1 MTADRTRIFI
11 NGFGRIGRTLL
22 RILSDGQHRDI
33 EIVGINDIEPLE
45 TCAYLFEYDSVYG
58 AYRGTVE
65 VHDSA
70 LVVDGQPISFHA
82 QSDLSTLDLSSVD
95 VVLECTGMA
104 GTRAIAERGLAAGAQ
119 AVLISGPSDEADVT
133 VVLGANDADLQD
145 QVIVSNASCTT
156 NALAPLMRVLDAE
169 YGLISGHMTTVHCYT
184 GSQPTVDKPRGDLA
198 RSRAAALS
206 MVPTTTSAQRM
217 IDRVLPHLK
226 GRVEARAIRVPTA
239 SVSAIDLTI
248 QTERAVT
255 AGAVNALLR
264 QEAEKNGILGWTRT
278 PLVST
283 DLRAR
288 PESLIVSERETSVS
302 VGGLLRVFGW
312 YDNEWGF
319 SNRMLEMAGLM
330 GRRSAARG
338 DLGDKK

>member
-1 MTADRTRIFI
+1 MTEACTRIFV
-11 NGFGRIGRTLL
+11 NGFGRIGRSLL
-22 RILSDGQHRDI
+22 RILSEGHHSDI
-33 EIVGINDIEPLE
+33 EIVGINDIESLE
-45 TCAYLFEYDSVYG
+45 TCAYLFEYDSVFG
-58 AYRGTVE
+58 AYRGSVDVE
-65 VHDSA
+65 DGA
-70 LVVDGQPISFHA
+70 LIVDHMRIPFHA
-82 QSDLSTLDLSSVD
+82 QRDLSTLDLSDVD

-104 GTRAIAERGLAAGAQ
+104 GTRAVAERGLAAGARS
-119 AVLISGPSDEADVT
+119 VLISGPSDEADVT

-156 NALAPLMRVLDAE
+156 NALAPLLRVLDAE
-169 YGLISGHMTTVHCYT
+169 FGLISGHMTTVHCYT

-217 IDRVLPHLK
+217 IDKVLPHLK

-248 QTERAVT
+248 QTERDVT
-255 AGAVNALLR
+255 ADAVNELLR
-264 QEAEKNGILGWTRT
+264 QEAENKGILGWTRK

-312 YDNEWGF
+312 F
-319 SNRMLEMAGLM
+319 VGLACPVQSR
-330 GRRSAARG
+330 RRSR
-338 DLGDKK
+338 

>member
-1 MTADRTRIFI
+1 MSTMADRKTKIFI
-11 NGFGRIGRTLL
+11 NGFGRIGRTIL
-22 RILSDGQHRDI
+22 RILMQGAHQQFDI
-33 EIVGINDIEPLE
+33 LGINDIEPLD
-45 TCAYLFEYDSVYG
+45 TCAYLFEYDSVFGTYSGDVEAVPG
-58 AYRGTVE
+58 A
-65 VHDSA
+65 
-70 LVVDGQPISFHA
+70 LIVDGQKIPFHA
-82 QSDLSTLDLSSVD
+82 ERDLSVLDLRDVD

-104 GTRAIAERGLAAGAQ
+104 GMRAIAERGLAAGAQ
-119 AVLISGPSDEADVT
+119 KVLISGPSDEADDT
-133 VVLGANDADLQD
+133 VVLGANDAVLRD
-145 QVIVSNASCTT
+145 QTIVSNASCTT
-156 NALAPLMRVLDAE
+156 NALAPLLRVLDAE

-217 IDRVLPHLK
+217 IDLVLPHLK
-226 GRVEARAIRVPTA
+226 GRVETRAIRVPTA

-248 QTERAVT
+248 QTEKT
-255 AGAVNALLR
+255 ATSETVNAVLKGAAAR
-264 QEAEKNGILGWTRT
+264 DGILGWTQK

-288 PESLIVSERETSVS
+288 PESLIISERETSVS

-319 SNRMLEMAGLM
+319 SNRMLDMAELM
-330 GRRSAARG
+330 GRP
-338 DLGDKK
+338 

>member
-1 MTADRTRIFI
+1 MGEQRVKVFL

-22 RILSDGQHRDI
+22 RILGQGGYGDI

-58 AYRGTVE
+58 PYRGSVE
-65 VHDSA
+65 TA
-70 LVVDGQPISFHA
+70 PGQLILDGTAIPFHGVR
-82 QSDLSTLDLSSVD
+82 DLSVLDLSAVD
-95 VVLECTGMA
+95 VVMECTGMA
-104 GTRAIAERGLAAGAQ
+104 GSRAVAERGLAAGAGS
-119 AVLISGPSDEADVT
+119 VLISGPSDEADVT
-133 VVLGANDADLQD
+133 LVMGANEERLGDHR
-145 QVIVSNASCTT
+145 IVSNASCTT
-156 NALAPLMRVLDAE
+156 NALAPLLKILDAS

-184 GSQPTVDKPRGDLA
+184 GSQPTVDKPRGGGLA

-206 MVPTTTSAQRM
+206 MVPTTTSAGRL
-217 IDRVLPHLK
+217 IDSVLPDLAGRVL
-226 GRVEARAIRVPTA
+226 ARAIRVPTA

-248 QTERAVT
+248 QTEAETSVE
-255 AGAVNALLR
+255 GVNALLKA
-264 QEAEKNGILGWTRT
+264 EAERAGILGWTEK

-288 PESLIVSERETSVS
+288 PESLILSGRETSVS

-319 SNRMLEMAGLM
+319 SCRMLDMARLM
-330 GRRSAARG
+330 AARS
-338 DLGDKK
+338 